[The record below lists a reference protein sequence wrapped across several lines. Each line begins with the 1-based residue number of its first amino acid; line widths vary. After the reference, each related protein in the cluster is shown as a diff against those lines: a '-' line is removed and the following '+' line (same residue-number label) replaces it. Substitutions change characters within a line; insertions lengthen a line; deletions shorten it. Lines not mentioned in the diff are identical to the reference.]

1 MRRTFVNELTKILES
16 DGNILVLLGDLG
28 FGIFDEVRQRFPNQC
43 LNVGAAEQLMLGM
56 SVGIALED
64 KIPICYSI
72 TPFLLYRPFEFI
84 RNYMQE
90 EKIPVKLVGSGR
102 GKDYL
107 NSGFTHYSDEAESV
121 LRIMPNIKTYFPEDD
136 KEIIKLIHEFIYS
149 PNPAFLSLKK

>member
-1 MRRTFVNELTKILES
+1 MRRTFVNELIKIIEA
-16 DGNILVLLGDLG
+16 DKNIVVLLGDLG
-28 FGIFDEVRQRFPNQC
+28 FGVFDEIREKFPNQC
-43 LNVGAAEQLMLGM
+43 LNVGASEQLMLGM
-56 SVGIALED
+56 SVGIALEG

-107 NSGFTHYSDEAESV
+107 SAGFTHFSDEAELV
-121 LRIMPNIKTYFPEDD
+121 LRIMPNIKTYFPEHNNEV
-136 KEIIKLIHEFIYS
+136 KELIHEFVYS
-149 PNPAFLSLKK
+149 SSPAFLSLKK